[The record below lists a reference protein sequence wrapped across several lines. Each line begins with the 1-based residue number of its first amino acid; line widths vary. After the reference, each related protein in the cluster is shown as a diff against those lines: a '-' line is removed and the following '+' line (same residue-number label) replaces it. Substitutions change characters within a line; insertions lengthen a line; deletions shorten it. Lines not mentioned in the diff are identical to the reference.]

1 MVAGTA
7 TAVTTT
13 IMADQADTQALL
25 RLVTWLSPVFPV
37 GSFAY
42 SGGLEQAVADGLV
55 TRAADLRLWLE
66 TLLTRGAMW
75 NDALLLAEGYEGH
88 DDPQRLK
95 VASDLAEAMAAS
107 SERRMETVLQGEA
120 FLAAARKWPSAVLD
134 LLGSAAAYPVAVGSV
149 AGAHRTGLRST
160 LAVYLGA
167 AASNAVSAA
176 IRCGVIGQRDGVGVL
191 ADLENTIAA
200 VADRASQASLD
211 ELGSA
216 TIMADISSLRHETLY
231 TRLFRS

>member
-1 MVAGTA
+1 
-7 TAVTTT
+7 
-13 IMADQADTQALL
+13 MADHADTQALL
-25 RLVTWLSPVFPV
+25 RLVTWLSPAFPV

-42 SGGLEQAVADGLV
+42 SGGLEQAVDDGLV
-55 TRAADLRLWLE
+55 TSAEELRLWLE

-75 NDALLLAEGYEGH
+75 NDALLLAESYQGH
-88 DDPQRLK
+88 DDPRRLK
-95 VASDLAEAMAAS
+95 AASELAEAMAAS
-107 SERRMETVLQGEA
+107 SERHKETVLQGEA
-120 FLAAARKWPSAVLD
+120 FLAAARRWPSAVFE
-134 LLGSAAAYPVAVGSV
+134 LLGPVAAYPVAVGAV
-149 AGAHRTGLRST
+149 AGAHGTGLHSA
-160 LAVYLGA
+160 LAAYLGA

-191 ADLENTIAA
+191 VGLENTIAA
-200 VADRASQASLD
+200 VAERAAQTSLD